1 MQWRLTGYSLGL
13 CSMLICGVGNS
24 AGLSWQQESSAV
36 WSWLKIVETSSQ
48 RCEAW
53 KMSQGWFYH
62 SAGHLRLITLSTFV
76 VWKQLPDRNLPSSQF
91 VLVGKKPQKTGA
103 VCYCVTAR
111 TVMPLTGEP
120 FLTLN
125 GSKTVS
131 ASSLC
136 SRLCLASCIY
146 CGRECCPCCSLNND
160 VLLTNTSRT
169 LNSFSWQEQSQWDR
183 LLQDLA

>member
-1 MQWRLTGYSLGL
+1 MWSQSGKQCRSFMAAGILGSVILVKDSGNLISKMWSVENEPGIILPLSRPLTSYHSFYL
-13 CSMLICGVGNS
+13 CSL
-24 AGLSWQQESSAV
+24 
-36 WSWLKIVETSSQ
+36 ETASRQKSPQ
-48 RCEAW
+48 FSVCP
-53 KMSQGWFYH
+53 GW
-62 SAGHLRLITLSTFV
+62 
-76 VWKQLPDRNLPSSQF
+76 
-91 VLVGKKPQKTGA
+91 GKTQKTGA
-103 VCYCVTAR
+103 VCYRVTAR

-136 SRLCLASCIY
+136 ARLCLASCIY

-160 VLLTNTSRT
+160 VLSTNTSRT

-183 LLQDLA
+183 LCCKI